1 MSFPAAVMPTPS
13 AAWFQQAA
21 HARTAKNALIQQY
34 HIKGNENTNTHRQS
48 YGALS
53 RTEKLSSAVRDAL
66 ERNGSAEIMAIER
79 NAAEGRVETL
89 HTKTHESRQE
99 ADNFVNVLIGSKEN
113 RIAQAREV
121 SDQKISGLKSVI
133 ELEFETLDSE
143 ATKGR
148 DAIREMTLLSAN
160 MWQEVKDQ
168 NSKTNGNVLESQE
181 IGISRIELEQL
192 RSQFC
197 AEKDTNF
204 LAVQLEK
211 TQADTNRRMVD
222 DRAANDSR
230 VEAVTAAAT
239 LQEAENHTKVL
250 LYEIQTSGATARA
263 AYEAKQLL
271 RTTTA
276 QTEQVVAA
284 SAATSSRDALAAAR
298 AEAAILRSRSRS

>member
-1 MSFPAAVMPTPS
+1 MSVPPPT
-13 AAWFQQAA
+13 AWFQQAA
-21 HARTAKNALIQQY
+21 HARTAKDALIEQY
-34 HIKGNENTNTHRQS
+34 HNKGDEATNTHRAS
-48 YGALS
+48 YGNVS

-66 ERNGSAEIMAIER
+66 ERNNLLQLTSIER
-79 NAAEGRVETL
+79 NSAEGRAHML
-89 HTKTHESRQE
+89 HTNTDEAKQE
-99 ADNFVNVLIGSKEN
+99 AAHFVNVLIGSKDN
-113 RIAQAREV
+113 RIEQAKEV
-121 SDQKISGLKSVI
+121 NEQRVLGLKTAL
-133 ELEFETLDSE
+133 ELEFEMIDSE

-148 DAIREMTLLSAN
+148 DTIREMRLLSAN
-160 MWQEVKDQ
+160 MFQEVKDQ

-181 IGISRIELEQL
+181 IGISRLEMEQL

-197 AEKDTNF
+197 AEKDTTF

-250 LYEIQTSGATARA
+250 LYQIQTSGATARA
-263 AYEAKQLL
+263 SFEAKQLL

-276 QTEQVVAA
+276 ETEQLATA
-284 SAATSSRDALAAAR
+284 SATASSRDALAAAR
-298 AEAAILRSRSRS
+298 AEAAILRNRRRE

>member
-1 MSFPAAVMPTPS
+1 M
-13 AAWFQQAA
+13 
-21 HARTAKNALIQQY
+21 
-34 HIKGNENTNTHRQS
+34 
-48 YGALS
+48 
-53 RTEKLSSAVRDAL
+53 
-66 ERNGSAEIMAIER
+66 
-79 NAAEGRVETL
+79 L
-89 HTKTHESRQE
+89 HTFTDEAKQE
-99 ADNFVNVLIGSKEN
+99 AANFVNVLIGSKDN

-121 SDQKISGLKSVI
+121 SDQKISGLKSAI
-133 ELEFETLDSE
+133 ELEFEMLDSE

-168 NSKTNGNVLESQE
+168 NSKTNGNVLEFQE

-204 LAVQLEK
+204 LALQTEK
-211 TQADTNRRMVD
+211 MQAETNRRMVD
-222 DRAANDSR
+222 DRAANDAR

-239 LQEAENHTKVL
+239 LQEAENQTKVL
-250 LYEIQTSGATARA
+250 LYQIQNSAATARA

-276 QTEQVVAA
+276 QTEQLATA
-284 SAATSSRDALAAAR
+284 SATASSRDALAAAR
-298 AEAAILRSRSRS
+298 AEAAILRNRRRE

>member
-1 MSFPAAVMPTPS
+1 M
-13 AAWFQQAA
+13 
-21 HARTAKNALIQQY
+21 
-34 HIKGNENTNTHRQS
+34 
-48 YGALS
+48 
-53 RTEKLSSAVRDAL
+53 
-66 ERNGSAEIMAIER
+66 
-79 NAAEGRVETL
+79 L
-89 HTKTHESRQE
+89 HTFTDEAKQE
-99 ADNFVNVLIGSKEN
+99 AANFVNVLIGSKDN

-121 SDQKISGLKSVI
+121 SDQKISGLKAAI
-133 ELEFETLDSE
+133 DLEFEMLDSE

-204 LAVQLEK
+204 LALQTEK
-211 TQADTNRRMVD
+211 TQAETNRRMVD

-250 LYEIQTSGATARA
+250 LYQIQTSGATARA
-263 AYEAKQLL
+263 SFEAKQLL

-276 QTEQVVAA
+276 ETEQLATA
-284 SAATSSRDALAAAR
+284 SATASSRDALSAAR
-298 AEAAILRSRSRS
+298 AEAAILRNRRRE

>member
-1 MSFPAAVMPTPS
+1 MSVPPPT
-13 AAWFQQAA
+13 AWFQQVA
-21 HARTAKNALIQQY
+21 HARTAKDALIEQY

-66 ERNGSAEIMAIER
+66 ERNNSLQLTSIER
-79 NAAEGRVETL
+79 NSAEGRAHML
-89 HTKTHESRQE
+89 HTFTDEAKQE
-99 ADNFVNVLIGSKEN
+99 AANFVNVLIGSKDN

-121 SDQKISGLKSVI
+121 SDQKIAGLKSAI
-133 ELEFETLDSE
+133 ELEFEMLDSE

-204 LAVQLEK
+204 LALQTEK
-211 TQADTNRRMVD
+211 TQAETNRRMVD

-250 LYEIQTSGATARA
+250 LYQIQTSGATARA
-263 AYEAKQLL
+263 SFEAKQLL

-276 QTEQVVAA
+276 ETEQLATA
-284 SAATSSRDALAAAR
+284 SATASSRDALSAAR
-298 AEAAILRSRSRS
+298 AEAAILRNRRRE

>member
-1 MSFPAAVMPTPS
+1 MSVPPPT
-13 AAWFQQAA
+13 AWFQQVA
-21 HARTAKNALIQQY
+21 HARTAKDALIEQY

-66 ERNGSAEIMAIER
+66 ERNNSLQLTSIER
-79 NAAEGRVETL
+79 NSAEGRAHML
-89 HTKTHESRQE
+89 HTFTDEAKQE
-99 ADNFVNVLIGSKEN
+99 AANFVNVLIGSKDN

-121 SDQKISGLKSVI
+121 SDQKISGLKAAI
-133 ELEFETLDSE
+133 DLEFEMLDSE

-204 LAVQLEK
+204 LALQTEK
-211 TQADTNRRMVD
+211 TQAETNRRMVD

-250 LYEIQTSGATARA
+250 LYQIQTSGATARA
-263 AYEAKQLL
+263 SFEAKQLL

-276 QTEQVVAA
+276 ETEQLATA
-284 SAATSSRDALAAAR
+284 SATASSRDALSAAR
-298 AEAAILRSRSRS
+298 AEAAILRNRRRE

>member
-13 AAWFQQAA
+13 TAWFQQAA
-21 HARTAKNALIQQY
+21 HARTAKDALIEQY

-66 ERNGSAEIMAIER
+66 ERNNSLELTSVER
-79 NAAEGRVETL
+79 NSAEGRAHML
-89 HTKTHESRQE
+89 HTFTDEAKQE
-99 ADNFVNVLIGSKEN
+99 AANFVNVLIGSKDN

-121 SDQKISGLKSVI
+121 SDQKIAGLKSAI
-133 ELEFETLDSE
+133 ELEFEMLDSE

-204 LAVQLEK
+204 LALQTEK
-211 TQADTNRRMVD
+211 TQAETNRRMVD

-230 VEAVTAAAT
+230 VEALTAAAT

-250 LYEIQTSGATARA
+250 LYQIQTSGATARA
-263 AYEAKQLL
+263 SFEAKQLL

-276 QTEQVVAA
+276 ETEQLATA
-284 SAATSSRDALAAAR
+284 SATASSRDALSAAR
-298 AEAAILRSRSRS
+298 AEAAILRNRRRE

>member
-1 MSFPAAVMPTPS
+1 MPTPS
-13 AAWFQQAA
+13 TAWFQQAA
-21 HARTAKNALIQQY
+21 HARTAKDALIEQY

-66 ERNGSAEIMAIER
+66 ERNNSLQLTSVER
-79 NAAEGRVETL
+79 NSAEGRAHML
-89 HTKTHESRQE
+89 HTNKDEAKQE
-99 ADNFVNVLIGSKEN
+99 AAHFVNVLIGSKDN
-113 RIAQAREV
+113 RMAQAKEV
-121 SDQKISGLKSVI
+121 AEQKILGLKSAI
-133 ELEFETLDSE
+133 ELEFEMLDSE

-204 LAVQLEK
+204 LALQTEK
-211 TQADTNRRMVD
+211 TQAETNRRMVD

-230 VEAVTAAAT
+230 VEALTAAAT

-250 LYEIQTSGATARA
+250 LYQIQTSGATARA
-263 AYEAKQLL
+263 SFEAKQLL

-276 QTEQVVAA
+276 ETEQLATA
-284 SAATSSRDALAAAR
+284 SATASSRDALSAAR
-298 AEAAILRSRSRS
+298 AEAAILRNRRRE

>member
-1 MSFPAAVMPTPS
+1 MSVPPPT
-13 AAWFQQAA
+13 AWFQQVA
-21 HARTAKNALIQQY
+21 HARTAKKALIEQY

-66 ERNGSAEIMAIER
+66 ERNNSLQLTSIER
-79 NAAEGRVETL
+79 NSAEGRAHML
-89 HTKTHESRQE
+89 HTFTDEAKQE
-99 ADNFVNVLIGSKEN
+99 AANFVNVLIGSKDN

-121 SDQKISGLKSVI
+121 SDQKISGLKAAI
-133 ELEFETLDSE
+133 DLEFEMLDSE

-204 LAVQLEK
+204 LALQTEK
-211 TQADTNRRMVD
+211 TQAETNRRMVD

-250 LYEIQTSGATARA
+250 LYQIQTSGATARA
-263 AYEAKQLL
+263 SFEAKQLL

-276 QTEQVVAA
+276 ETEQLATA
-284 SAATSSRDALAAAR
+284 SATASSRDALSAAR
-298 AEAAILRSRSRS
+298 AEAAILRNRRRE

>member
-1 MSFPAAVMPTPS
+1 MSVPPPT
-13 AAWFQQAA
+13 AWFQQVA
-21 HARTAKNALIQQY
+21 HARTAKDALIEQY

-66 ERNGSAEIMAIER
+66 ERNNSLQLTSIER
-79 NAAEGRVETL
+79 NSAEGRAHML
-89 HTKTHESRQE
+89 HTFTDEAKQE
-99 ADNFVNVLIGSKEN
+99 AANFVNVLIGSKDN

-121 SDQKISGLKSVI
+121 SDQKISGLKAAI
-133 ELEFETLDSE
+133 DLEFEMLDSE

-204 LAVQLEK
+204 LALQTEK

-250 LYEIQTSGATARA
+250 LYQIQTSGATARA
-263 AYEAKQLL
+263 SFEAKQLL

-276 QTEQVVAA
+276 ETEQLATA
-284 SAATSSRDALAAAR
+284 SATASSRDALSAAR
-298 AEAAILRSRSRS
+298 AEAAILRNRRRE

>member
-1 MSFPAAVMPTPS
+1 MSAPS

-21 HARTAKNALIQQY
+21 HARTAKNALIEQY
-34 HIKGNENTNTHRQS
+34 HIKGDEATNTHRAS
-48 YGALS
+48 YGNVS

-66 ERNGSAEIMAIER
+66 ERNNSLQLTSIER
-79 NAAEGRVETL
+79 NAAEGRAHML
-89 HTKTHESRQE
+89 HTFTDEAKQE
-99 ADNFVNVLIGSKEN
+99 AANFVNVLIGSKDN

-121 SDQKISGLKSVI
+121 SDQKISGLKSAI
-133 ELEFETLDSE
+133 ELEFEMLDSE

-168 NSKTNGNVLESQE
+168 NSKTNGNVLEFQE

-204 LAVQLEK
+204 LALQTEK
-211 TQADTNRRMVD
+211 MQAETNRRMVD
-222 DRAANDSR
+222 DRAANDAR

-239 LQEAENHTKVL
+239 LQEAENQTKVL
-250 LYEIQTSGATARA
+250 LYQIQNSAATARA

-276 QTEQVVAA
+276 QTEQLATA
-284 SAATSSRDALAAAR
+284 SATASSRDALAAAR
-298 AEAAILRSRSRS
+298 AEAAILRNRRRE

>member
-1 MSFPAAVMPTPS
+1 MPTPS
-13 AAWFQQAA
+13 TAWFQQAA
-21 HARTAKNALIQQY
+21 HARTAKDALIEQY

-66 ERNGSAEIMAIER
+66 ERNNSLQLTSIER
-79 NAAEGRVETL
+79 NSAEGRAHML
-89 HTKTHESRQE
+89 HTFTDEAKQE
-99 ADNFVNVLIGSKEN
+99 AANFVNVLIGSKDN

-121 SDQKISGLKSVI
+121 SDQKISGLKAAI
-133 ELEFETLDSE
+133 DLEFEMLDSE

-204 LAVQLEK
+204 LALQTEK
-211 TQADTNRRMVD
+211 TQAETNRRMVD

-250 LYEIQTSGATARA
+250 LYQIQTSGATARA
-263 AYEAKQLL
+263 SFEAKQLL

-276 QTEQVVAA
+276 ETEQLATA
-284 SAATSSRDALAAAR
+284 SATASSRDALSAAR
-298 AEAAILRSRSRS
+298 AEAAILRNRRRE

>member
-1 MSFPAAVMPTPS
+1 MSVPPPT
-13 AAWFQQAA
+13 AWFQQVA
-21 HARTAKNALIQQY
+21 HARTAKDALIEQY

-66 ERNGSAEIMAIER
+66 ERNNSLQLTSIER
-79 NAAEGRVETL
+79 NSAEGRAHML
-89 HTKTHESRQE
+89 HTFTDEAKQE
-99 ADNFVNVLIGSKEN
+99 AANFVNVLIGSKDN

-121 SDQKISGLKSVI
+121 SDQKISGLKAAI
-133 ELEFETLDSE
+133 DLEFEMLDSE

-204 LAVQLEK
+204 LALQTEK
-211 TQADTNRRMVD
+211 TQADTNRRMVL

-250 LYEIQTSGATARA
+250 LYQIQTSGATARA
-263 AYEAKQLL
+263 SFEAKQLL

-276 QTEQVVAA
+276 ETEQLATA
-284 SAATSSRDALAAAR
+284 SATASSRDALSAAR
-298 AEAAILRSRSRS
+298 AEAAILRNRRRE

>member
-1 MSFPAAVMPTPS
+1 MSVPPGT
-13 AAWFQQAA
+13 AWFQQVA
-21 HARTAKNALIQQY
+21 HARTAKNALIEQY
-34 HIKGNENTNTHRQS
+34 HNKGDEETNTHKQS
-48 YGALS
+48 YGYVS

-66 ERNGSAEIMAIER
+66 ERNNLLQLTSIER
-79 NAAEGRVETL
+79 NSAESRAQIL
-89 HTKTHESRQE
+89 HTKTDEAKQE
-99 ADNFVNVLIGSKEN
+99 AANFVNVLTGSKDN
-113 RIAQAREV
+113 RIEQAKEV
-121 SDQKISGLKSVI
+121 NEQRVLGLKTAL
-133 ELEFETLDSE
+133 ELEFEMIDSE

-148 DAIREMTLLSAN
+148 NAIRQMTLLSAN

-181 IGISRIELEQL
+181 IGISRLEMEQL

-197 AEKDTNF
+197 AEKDTTF

-250 LYEIQTSGATARA
+250 LYQIQTSGATARA
-263 AYEAKQLL
+263 SFEAKQLL

-276 QTEQVVAA
+276 QTEQLTTA
-284 SAATSSRDALAAAR
+284 SATASSRDALAAAR
-298 AEAAILRSRSRS
+298 AEAAILRNRRRE

>member
-1 MSFPAAVMPTPS
+1 MSAPS

-34 HIKGNENTNTHRQS
+34 HIKGNENTNTHRQF

-66 ERNGSAEIMAIER
+66 ERNNSLELTSVER
-79 NAAEGRVETL
+79 NAAEGRAQML
-89 HTKTHESRQE
+89 HTFTDEAKQE
-99 ADNFVNVLIGSKEN
+99 AANFVNVLIGSKDN

-121 SDQKISGLKSVI
+121 SDQKISGLKSAI
-133 ELEFETLDSE
+133 ELEFEMLDSE

-148 DAIREMTLLSAN
+148 DVIRDMTLQSAN

-168 NSKTNGNVLESQE
+168 NSKTNVDILESQE
-181 IGISRIELEQL
+181 IGISRLEMEQL

-204 LAVQLEK
+204 LALQTEK
-211 TQADTNRRMVD
+211 THADTNRRLVL

-263 AYEAKQLL
+263 SFEAKQLL

-276 QTEQVVAA
+276 QTEQLVTA
-284 SAATSSRDALAAAR
+284 SAGASVRDALAAAR
-298 AEAAILRSRSRS
+298 AEAAILRNRRRE